1 MKTKKDGVRE
11 RAWGVSVST
20 NFGVLACGNDKL
32 RQAILPAWWCYCT
45 GKHRGRQ
52 EGVETFL

>member
-1 MKTKKDGVRE
+1 MKTKKDRVRE
-11 RAWGVSVST
+11 RVWGDPIST

-32 RQAILPAWWCYCT
+32 RQAILLAWRRYCT
-45 GKHRGRQ
+45 GKQRGRQ